1 MANIKQIKIGN
12 TLHEINAKYWNGKE
26 ASSKQDKLVSGS
38 NIKTIND
45 ESLLGAGNIKIDGVY
60 VWNIETLPI
69 GDSATVQAS
78 VLKNVIVNYKQGKPI
93 YIYDGVG
100 TLPTFVEKHD
110 NNYRI
115 VPYTSQYDQG
125 IYYTEGFY
133 EFDENI
139 LNYNDDQYVD
149 IVWGGMVA
157 QIPIDLEPI
166 TSDELSLIFTEFDNV
181 GSGYGLS
188 GYGISESLIEETEN
202 E

>member
-38 NIKTIND
+38 NIKTINS
-45 ESLLGAGNIKIDGVY
+45 ESLLGTGNIEI
-60 VWNIETLPI
+60 
-69 GDSATVQAS
+69 A
-78 VLKNVIVNYKQGKPI
+78 
-93 YIYDGVG
+93 
-100 TLPTFVEKHD
+100 
-110 NNYRI
+110 
-115 VPYTSQYDQG
+115 
-125 IYYTEGFY
+125 
-133 EFDENI
+133 
-139 LNYNDDQYVD
+139 
-149 IVWGGMVA
+149 
-157 QIPIDLEPI
+157 PI